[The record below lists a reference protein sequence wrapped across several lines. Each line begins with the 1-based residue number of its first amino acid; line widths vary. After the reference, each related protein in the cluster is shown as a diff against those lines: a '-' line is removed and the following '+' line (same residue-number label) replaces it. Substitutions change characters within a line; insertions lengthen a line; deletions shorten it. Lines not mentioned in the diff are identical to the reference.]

1 MHLNETQLETMRLDD
16 NQRDV
21 LQEVINIGVGHAA
34 GVLNEMLSAH
44 IKLQVPVVRI
54 CSAQEARPEL
64 LIMLGQGH
72 LAAVRMTFTGSLE
85 GKAHLIFPT
94 ESASKLVSA
103 LTDEAIGSPDLD
115 AVKIGTLTEVGNI
128 VINSV
133 IGSISNLLKEKFSYH
148 LPLYMEG
155 SVEDLLNGSVA
166 PEAIFLIAQTQF
178 LIQSMQVCGNIL
190 LIFEVGYFDILM
202 TKLGQEFDLAL

>member
-1 MHLNETQLETMRLDD
+1 MHLNETQLEKMRLDD
-16 NQRDV
+16 NQRDI

-44 IKLQVPVVRI
+44 ITLQVPVVRI
-54 CSAQEARPEL
+54 CLAQEAQPEL
-64 LIMLGQGH
+64 LVMLGQGH

-103 LTDEAIGSPDLD
+103 LTDEVIGSSDLD

-133 IGSISNLLKEKFSYH
+133 IGSISNLLKERFSYH
-148 LPLYMEG
+148 LPLYVEG
-155 SVEDLLNGSVA
+155 SVEDLLNGSVSPA
-166 PEAIFLIAQTQF
+166 AIFLIAQTQF

-202 TKLGQEFDLAL
+202 TKLNQEFNLAL